1 MQNKFAPYTDR
12 YGGRALLLF
21 LLFSAAIYQLVTV
34 GIGMFALICLLPLV
48 VIAIYVAFR
57 WRTATFWLLFFI
69 NYFIQWFSKNNWIP
83 SGIPLSFY
91 NEALEIVLLVIAI
104 IDARKSPCFERTGN
118 MMLYALMIWCGFCT
132 LEIFNDTCGLGMNVY
147 AWYTGARL
155 MAFQILYAFLVY
167 IIYIDKPKILIYYLI
182 FWGSLSLFSVFWVWK
197 QKYIGFTNG
206 EHAWIYGRGFSTHII
221 QWGTLIRYFSTH
233 NDAASFGIGIAS
245 TAVAFLIFALT
256 SKVKKYRYFF
266 LITGIACTWAMF
278 PSGTRTAIVCFG
290 AGIAFYTVLAKSVKL
305 SAFVGI
311 TFGIAFFILAF
322 TNIGNSNGSIRRM
335 RTAFDRSDASLN
347 VRDVNKESIKKYI
360 KEAPWGI
367 GIGMEREQVP
377 ANNKYRILT
386 EIPPDSEYVYIW
398 VRTGKIGIITFVL
411 TMLIMLGGAC
421 WTVLFRINS
430 PSMRGIGAG
439 LCCAFVSMQL
449 GGYAN
454 QILLNF
460 PNCLIYYGGLSL
472 VYALPYM
479 EKEWTE
485 WENKLL
491 AKEAERK
498 RLKLEKKKAS
508 RV

>member
-1 MQNKFAPYTDR
+1 MQNKFATYTDGN
-12 YGGRALLLF
+12 GGRALLLF
-21 LLFSAAIYQLVTV
+21 LMFSAAIYQLVTV

-83 SGIPLSFY
+83 SGIPMSFY

-118 MMLYALMIWCGFCT
+118 WMLYALMIWCGFCT
-132 LEIFNDTCGLGMNVY
+132 LEIFNDTCGLGINVY

-182 FWGSLSLFSVFWVWK
+182 FWGALSLFSVFWVWK
-197 QKYIGFTNG
+197 QKNIGFTDG
-206 EHAWIYGRGFSTHII
+206 ERSWLYGRGYRTHVIR
-221 QWGTLIRYFSTH
+221 WGTLIRYFSTH

-305 SAFVGI
+305 SAFVGVI
-311 TFGIAFFILAF
+311 FVFAFFILAF
-322 TNIGNSNGSIRRM
+322 TNIGNIVTIIIYIVCLENDPEFFNDAFIIIPILIKSN
-335 RTAFDRSDASLN
+335 
-347 VRDVNKESIKKYI
+347 
-360 KEAPWGI
+360 P
-367 GIGMEREQVP
+367 
-377 ANNKYRILT
+377 
-386 EIPPDSEYVYIW
+386 
-398 VRTGKIGIITFVL
+398 
-411 TMLIMLGGAC
+411 
-421 WTVLFRINS
+421 
-430 PSMRGIGAG
+430 
-439 LCCAFVSMQL
+439 
-449 GGYAN
+449 
-454 QILLNF
+454 
-460 PNCLIYYGGLSL
+460 
-472 VYALPYM
+472 
-479 EKEWTE
+479 
-485 WENKLL
+485 
-491 AKEAERK
+491 
-498 RLKLEKKKAS
+498 
-508 RV
+508 

>member
-1 MQNKFAPYTDR
+1 
-12 YGGRALLLF
+12 
-21 LLFSAAIYQLVTV
+21 
-34 GIGMFALICLLPLV
+34 
-48 VIAIYVAFR
+48 
-57 WRTATFWLLFFI
+57 
-69 NYFIQWFSKNNWIP
+69 
-83 SGIPLSFY
+83 
-91 NEALEIVLLVIAI
+91 
-104 IDARKSPCFERTGN
+104 
-118 MMLYALMIWCGFCT
+118 
-132 LEIFNDTCGLGMNVY
+132 
-147 AWYTGARL
+147 
-155 MAFQILYAFLVY
+155 
-167 IIYIDKPKILIYYLI
+167 
-182 FWGSLSLFSVFWVWK
+182 
-197 QKYIGFTNG
+197 
-206 EHAWIYGRGFSTHII
+206 
-221 QWGTLIRYFSTH
+221 
-233 NDAASFGIGIAS
+233 
-245 TAVAFLIFALT
+245 
-256 SKVKKYRYFF
+256 
-266 LITGIACTWAMF
+266 MF

-305 SAFVGI
+305 SAFVGVI
-311 TFGIAFFILAF
+311 FVFAFFILAF
-322 TNIGNSNGSIRRM
+322 TNIGNSNDSIRRM
-335 RTAFDRSDASLN
+335 RTAFDKNDASMN

-367 GIGMEREQVP
+367 GLGMEREQVP

-430 PSMRGIGAG
+430 PSLRGIGAG

-491 AKEAERK
+491 EKEDERK